1 MSTINAHPDW
11 VDDGLATKL
20 ETWVDWAIAS
30 RSINSPI
37 KIDHNQ
43 LDMVAEAVMEGLY
56 SLIDAQVTIQENAR
70 AYAEVQ

>member
-20 ETWVDWAIAS
+20 ETWVDWAIAG
-30 RSINSPI
+30 RSINGNMRLTP
-37 KIDHNQ
+37 KE
-43 LDMVAEAVMEGLY
+43 LDKVSEAVMEGLY
-56 SLIDAQVTIQENAR
+56 SLIDAQVTIQENGL